1 MTSTVLLLCLCWLT
15 VEKLGAFSPGI
26 SAVPQRKTNLRQQR
40 SRSPSQESIMMCSS
54 PSQGVDTC
62 SRRYRVRTCAGSEDY
77 SAVIGLV
84 DAWWGGRRMSPMLP
98 RLFFDNFC
106 DTTFVAVIRD
116 EAQEAGGADTKQRAD
131 VIVGF
136 LCGFISQSRAGE
148 AHAHFIGI
156 DPAHR
161 GAGLGAALY
170 DQFFKAVQA
179 RGCTLV
185 HAVTSPANI
194 ASVAFHKAIGFEALP
209 AITPDGEGDER
220 KGGTG
225 TARSSSGPSEHR
237 SSDGQGGRV
246 PVDRELVHVDYDGPD
261 DGDRV
266 VLEKRL

>member
-1 MTSTVLLLCLCWLT
+1 
-15 VEKLGAFSPGI
+15 
-26 SAVPQRKTNLRQQR
+26 
-40 SRSPSQESIMMCSS
+40 MMCS
-54 PSQGVDTC
+54 SQGVDTC
-62 SRRYRVRTCAGSEDY
+62 SRRYRVRTCTGSEDY

-106 DTTFVAVIRD
+106 DTTFMAVIRD
-116 EAQEAGGADTKQRAD
+116 EAQPAEAQQAEAADTKQRD
-131 VIVGF
+131 EVVVGF
-136 LCGFISQSRAGE
+136 LCGFVSQSRAGE

-161 GAGLGAALY
+161 GAGLGALLY
-170 DQFFKAVQA
+170 DQFFKAVQT

-185 HAVTSPANI
+185 HAVTSPANT
-194 ASVAFHKAIGFEALP
+194 ASVAFHKAIGFEAVP
-209 AITPDGEGDER
+209 AIAPDAEGDER

-225 TARSSSGPSEHR
+225 KARSSSGASEHR
-237 SSDGQGGRV
+237 SLGEQSGRV
-246 PVDRELVHVDYDGPD
+246 PVDRELVHIDYDGPD